1 VAADE
6 PSQPSSTGN
15 RSRTI
20 AITAITVLVLALGGA
35 AGLDATGHLPGGL
48 IGNSSAT
55 PSPTATPT
63 PVRPPAAAVLRPA
76 AATDTAAVALRA
88 GRLRALLNGPALGPG
103 AGAAVLDAAT
113 GDVLLDQDDVT
124 ARTPASIAKLTTT
137 AAALITMGPGPRL
150 ATRVVAGATPGE
162 VVLVGGGDPT
172 LTVRKPKAGDYPRLA
187 SLSALADA
195 TAAALRSQ
203 QAPGA
208 GTTTPSPSPS
218 AGSPAPSTSAGSPA
232 PSTSGSAPAT
242 PRITVSV
249 DDSLFSG
256 PSVAPD
262 WPATYVGSGVV
273 SPVSALS
280 VDEGR
285 VRPGADAREPDPAIA
300 AGQELAR
307 LLAARGITIE
317 GKVGRTRAPAGG
329 RTLAQVLSPT
339 VAELVEADL
348 STSDNDLAEA
358 LLRLSA
364 IARGR
369 PGSFL
374 AGTKTVTDVL
384 GELGVPTDGL
394 DLRDGSGL
402 ARSSAIAPVTLARL
416 LQVAAGPAHPVLRTL
431 VTSLPVAGFSGTLAF
446 RYAKAPSDSGAGLV
460 RAKTG
465 TLTGVSTLAGLTE
478 QSGRTLLFVVMSDHV
493 PVGGTVAAREALDRF
508 AATVAR

>member
-6 PSQPSSTGN
+6 PSQPASTGN

-20 AITAITVLVLALGGA
+20 AITAVVVLVVSLGGA
-35 AGLDATGHLPGGL
+35 AGLDAAGYLPGGL
-48 IGNSSAT
+48 IGDSAPT
-55 PSPTATPT
+55 PSPTASPT

-76 AATDTAAVALRA
+76 TSTTAVALRV
-88 GRLRALLNGPALGPG
+88 GRLRALLDGPALGPG

-113 GDVLLDQDDVT
+113 GDVVLDQDDAT

-137 AAALITMGPGPRL
+137 AAALLTLGPGRRL

-162 VVLVGGGDPT
+162 VVLVGAGDAT
-172 LTVRKPKAGDYPRLA
+172 LTVHQPKVGDYPRLA

-203 QAPGA
+203 PASGS
-208 GTTTPSPSPS
+208 TTSPSTSPS
-218 AGSPAPSTSAGSPA
+218 ANPTAPSV
-232 PSTSGSAPAT
+232 
-242 PRITVSV
+242 TVRV

-256 PSVAPD
+256 PAVAPD
-262 WPATYVGSGVV
+262 WPATYVSSGVV
-273 SPVSALS
+273 SPVDALS
-280 VDEGR
+280 VDAGR
-285 VRPGADAREPDPAIA
+285 VRPGADVREPDPAIA
-300 AGQELAR
+300 AGQDLAR
-307 LLAARGITIE
+307 LLTARGVTVQ
-317 GKVGRTRAPAGG
+317 GTVSRTTAPAGG

-339 VAELVEADL
+339 VAELVELDL

-369 PGSFL
+369 PGSFV
-374 AGTKTVTDVL
+374 AGTKTVADVL

-416 LQVAAGPAHPVLRTL
+416 LQVAAGAAHPVLRTI

-446 RYAKAPSDSGAGLV
+446 RYTRPPSDSGAGLV

-493 PVGGTVAAREALDRF
+493 PIGGTVAAREALDRF

>member
-6 PSQPSSTGN
+6 PSQTASTGN

-20 AITAITVLVLALGGA
+20 AITAVVVLVVALGGA

-48 IGNSSAT
+48 IGNSSPT
-55 PSPTATPT
+55 PSPTTSPT

-76 AATDTAAVALRA
+76 TSTAAVALRT
-88 GRLRALLNGPALGPG
+88 GRLRALLDGPALGPG
-103 AGAAVLDAAT
+103 VGAVVVDATT
-113 GDVLLDQDDVT
+113 GGVVLDQDDAT

-137 AAALITMGPGPRL
+137 AAALMTLGPGRRL

-162 VVLVGGGDPT
+162 IVLVGAGDAT
-172 LTVRKPKAGDYPRLA
+172 LTVRKPRAGDYPRLA

-203 QAPGA
+203 PASGSS
-208 GTTTPSPSPS
+208 TTASSASPS
-218 AGSPAPSTSAGSPA
+218 ATSSASPSATSSGTPSATSSATSSAPS
-232 PSTSGSAPAT
+232 
-242 PRITVSV
+242 ITVRV

-256 PSVAPD
+256 PAVAPD

-273 SPVSALS
+273 SPVDALA
-280 VDEGR
+280 VDAGR

-300 AGQELAR
+300 AGRDLAR
-307 LLAARGITIE
+307 LLAARGITVT
-317 GKVGRTRAPAGG
+317 GAVSRTTAPAGG

-339 VAELVEADL
+339 VAELVEVDL

-369 PGSFL
+369 PGSFS
-374 AGTKTVTDVL
+374 AGTTTVKEVL
-384 GELGVPTDGL
+384 GELGVPTGGL

-416 LQVAAGPAHPVLRTL
+416 LQVAAGAAHPVLRTL

-446 RYAKAPSDSGAGLV
+446 RYTRPPSDSGAGLV

-493 PVGGTVAAREALDRF
+493 PIGGTIQAREALDRF
-508 AATVAR
+508 AATVAG